1 MLIVELIKIY
11 TSYKNKQT
19 QMFLCN
25 PILIVIMGKWQMTNG
40 YNKNVVGAMI
50 LRNDATSS

>member
-50 LRNDATSS
+50 LRNDTTSS